1 MWKPFAALRGAVLDW
16 DSAMMEVQKIGY
28 DGTLMFEVA
37 DSGDPVSVLERC
49 VKARAR
55 LEKTFVTFDEV

>member
-1 MWKPFAALRGAVLDW
+1 
-16 DSAMMEVQKIGY
+16 METQKIGY

-37 DSGDPVSVLERC
+37 DTGDPVNVLERC

>member
-1 MWKPFAALRGAVLDW
+1 
-16 DSAMMEVQKIGY
+16 METQKIGY

-37 DSGDPVSVLERC
+37 DTGDPVNVLARC

-55 LEKTFVTFDEV
+55 LEQTFVTFEPEL

>member
-1 MWKPFAALRGAVLDW
+1 
-16 DSAMMEVQKIGY
+16 MMETQKIGY

-37 DSGDPVSVLERC
+37 DTGDPVHVLERC

-55 LEKTFVTFDEV
+55 LEQTFVTFEL